1 MHFLIKL
8 IFGLNLLWS
17 CWITS
22 WTTWMCFIS
31 FLKKSVRR
39 RGEGGAE
46 GEGEGGVEGE
56 GEGRRVEQVA
66 AEPSGVQGGEGEE
79 ECDENKEGREV
90 REHLPQRAGRK

>member
-1 MHFLIKL
+1 
-8 IFGLNLLWS
+8 
-17 CWITS
+17 
-22 WTTWMCFIS
+22 MCFIS

-39 RGEGGAE
+39 R
-46 GEGEGGVEGE
+46 GEGGVEGE

-79 ECDENKEGREV
+79 CDENKEGREV